1 MKTFSPEA
9 SAATPMAAA
18 SVDFPVP
25 PLEFTNAI
33 VFKIAPITFSRHH
46 ALTFQRHHA
55 GTRQRHHVIGG
66 GDPDHQGIQRIEI
79 AEVGNGKGTVAEIAP
94 ET

>member
-1 MKTFSPEA
+1 LLNTIYG
-9 SAATPMAAA
+9 
-18 SVDFPVP
+18 D
-25 PLEFTNAI
+25 
-33 VFKIAPITFSRHH
+33 
-46 ALTFQRHHA
+46 
-55 GTRQRHHVIGG
+55 